1 MFGLKHLSFTAA
13 LLLMAVK
20 GQEGD
25 NYDLELEPEYNDV
38 DAEDLSYIVSQDD
51 TYEPVLLTSALDS
64 EVDTFDLE
72 QQVGQAL
79 RKIGDSGSYDY
90 KATTSSY
97 QTTSSQE

>member
-13 LLLMAVK
+13 LLLIAVK
-20 GQEGD
+20 GQGD
-25 NYDLELEPEYNDV
+25 DTYDRDAEYNDL
-38 DAEDLSYIVSQDD
+38 DADSDRIIVSQDD

-72 QQVGQAL
+72 EQLGKGL
-79 RKIGDSGSYDY
+79 RTIGDSGSYDY
-90 KATTSSY
+90 KTTTSSY

>member
-1 MFGLKHLSFTAA
+1 MLGLKHLGFTAA
-13 LLLMAVK
+13 LLLIAVK
-20 GQEGD
+20 GQDGD
-25 NYDLELEPEYNDV
+25 NYDLEPEYNDV
-38 DAEDLSYIVSQDD
+38 AAEDLSYIVSQDD

-90 KATTSSY
+90 KTTTSSY

>member
-1 MFGLKHLSFTAA
+1 MLSLKHLSFTAA
-13 LLLMAVK
+13 LLLIAVK
-20 GQEGD
+20 GQDGD
-25 NYDLELEPEYNDV
+25 NYDV

-72 QQVGQAL
+72 EQLGKGL

-90 KATTSSY
+90 KTTTSSY
-97 QTTSSQE
+97 QTTSSQK

>member
-13 LLLMAVK
+13 LLLIAVK
-20 GQEGD
+20 GQDGD
-25 NYDLELEPEYNDV
+25 NYDLEPEYNDV

-64 EVDTFDLE
+64 EIDTFDFE

-79 RKIGDSGSYDY
+79 RKIGDSDSYDY
-90 KATTSSY
+90 KATTSSSK
-97 QTTSSQE
+97 TTSSQE

>member
-1 MFGLKHLSFTAA
+1 MLGLKHLSFTAA
-13 LLLMAVK
+13 LLLIAVK
-20 GQEGD
+20 GQDGD
-25 NYDLELEPEYNDV
+25 NYDIEPEYNDV

-64 EVDTFDLE
+64 EVDTFDFE

-90 KATTSSY
+90 KATTSSLK
-97 QTTSSQE
+97 TTSSQE